1 MSIVVYAGAMQ
12 YAAVDILAGGAS
24 LISAAVMT
32 VMINIRHLFY
42 GIAMLPEY
50 SKAGKE
56 KPYLIFSLTDETFS
70 LVSAPKLPENVDR
83 RYYNIYVSLLNQIYW
98 VAGSTAG
105 GLLGAFLTIDAVGL
119 DFSMTALFVVSFVEQ
134 WSSGKKHLPASAGI
148 VISVICLLIFGPDN
162 FIIPSMMGIAAVLFA
177 ARRSLEESDD

>member
-1 MSIVVYAGAMQ
+1 M
-12 YAAVDILAGGAS
+12 
-24 LISAAVMT
+24 
-32 VMINIRHLFY
+32 
-42 GIAMLPEY
+42 
-50 SKAGKE
+50 
-56 KPYLIFSLTDETFS
+56 
-70 LVSAPKLPENVDR
+70 
-83 RYYNIYVSLLNQIYW
+83 
-98 VAGSTAG
+98 AGSTAG